1 MDVNSLLS
9 SSMYK
14 KGHVFR
20 AANLPKWKCSSWLSG
35 SLKMSPEDINS
46 LRDTLIDLNFPRK
59 TVNDA
64 IAETLGYYD

>member
-64 IAETLGYYD
+64 IQETLGYYE